1 MESAIQHNKS
11 TSLDNL
17 PEQPSQQDDGQQK
30 LVQEILQEIKDDQQP
45 SQQDIQ
51 QYQMDPNMN
60 MGVGGQVP
68 NQDEIR
74 DMQQMQN
81 LHQMQEQQLQDDHQH
96 FQPTKSILEKL
107 MDNSKETILVAVLF
121 LLISQ
126 PFLNSTLSKIPK
138 FLTETGDVSLVG
150 LVVKATLASL
160 IFLAVKTF
168 VL

>member
-1 MESAIQHNKS
+1 
-11 TSLDNL
+11 
-17 PEQPSQQDDGQQK
+17 
-30 LVQEILQEIKDDQQP
+30 
-45 SQQDIQ
+45 
-51 QYQMDPNMN
+51 MDPNMN

>member
-74 DMQQMQN
+74 DMQQMQ
-81 LHQMQEQQLQDDHQH
+81 
-96 FQPTKSILEKL
+96 KSCFPVIVRK
-107 MDNSKETILVAVLF
+107 
-121 LLISQ
+121 
-126 PFLNSTLSKIPK
+126 
-138 FLTETGDVSLVG
+138 
-150 LVVKATLASL
+150 
-160 IFLAVKTF
+160 
-168 VL
+168 

>member
-1 MESAIQHNKS
+1 MQQNKS
-11 TSLDNL
+11 TMLDSL
-17 PEQPSQQDDGQQK
+17 PQQPSQQDDGQQK

-45 SQQDIQ
+45 SQQDMQQ

-60 MGVGGQVP
+60 MGIAGQVP
-68 NQDEIR
+68 NEDEIR
-74 DMQQMQN
+74 EMQQMQN
-81 LHQMQEQQLQDDHQH
+81 MQQMQEQIHEQATNQQQMEPD
-96 FQPTKSILEKL
+96 KSILDKL
-107 MDNSKETILVAVLF
+107 MDSSKETILVAVLF

-150 LVVKATLASL
+150 LVVKSVLASL
-160 IFLAVKTF
+160 IFLSVKTF